1 MAIRRRV
8 YDTGIYRHLERDIG
22 TVEGPH
28 GERLI
33 PADGQHILARIGTLA
48 ELEPKHWQQ
57 HAKRLALGIMRSPSL
72 PVKRPSGAEPAF
84 TAERLLSWLEGMI
97 EARDAGATDKALWR
111 AFVVGRF
118 YESLRIRPSEPL
130 AVFGR
135 RARKRGSNAGK
146 GRAAKYQPMYNKWQQ
161 AIDESYRQHIE
172 RFKGTA
178 GKVPK
183 WSYLQACVRVAKQFE
198 VKADPKTVERHT
210 ENPAHC

>member
-1 MAIRRRV
+1 MAIKRRV
-8 YDTGIYRHLERDIG
+8 SDTGIYRHVERTIG
-22 TVEGPH
+22 TVESPY

-33 PADGQHILARIGTLA
+33 PADGQHILARMETLA
-48 ELEPKHWQQ
+48 ELEPRHWQQ
-57 HAKRLALGIMRSPSL
+57 HAKRLALGIMRSTTL
-72 PVKRPSGAEPAF
+72 PVKRPTGAEPAF
-84 TAERLLSWLEGMI
+84 TAERLLTWLERMI
-97 EARDAGATDKALWR
+97 AARDAGDTDKALWR

-118 YESLRIRPSEPL
+118 YESLRVRPSEPL

-135 RARKRGSNAGK
+135 RARNRGRNAGK
-146 GRAAKYQPMYNKWQQ
+146 GRAAKYQAMYPKWQG
-161 AIDESYRQHIE
+161 AIDESYRQHVK

-210 ENPAHC
+210 KNPTVC